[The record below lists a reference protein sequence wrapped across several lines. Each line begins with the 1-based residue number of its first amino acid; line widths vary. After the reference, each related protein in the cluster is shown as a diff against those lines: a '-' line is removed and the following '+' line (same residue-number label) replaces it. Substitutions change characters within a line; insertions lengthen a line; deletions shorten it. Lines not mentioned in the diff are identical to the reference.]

1 MRDMTMK
8 KLALC
13 LLLLIAAAGTAW
25 ADGSTS
31 AAGGRLL
38 VDDVQVQS
46 DGDSPRACVMFN
58 QDLAVADTPV
68 ETFLR
73 LEPETDAGYSV
84 RRDMLCIEGLRHGQN
99 YTLTLLAGLPGA
111 QALLAEDEPLDLF
124 VPDREP
130 STSFPGSGFV
140 LPRVDHAG
148 LPVETVNVDTLA
160 VRLYRVNDRALVG
173 EIRNGMVFGDLY
185 EWALDDLADNS
196 GELVWQGT
204 MAVENVANQTVRTA
218 IPIAETIG
226 TLEPGV
232 YAAAAVD
239 EREMDE
245 YWQDWASQWFIVSD
259 LGLASYLG
267 QGGLEVT
274 ARSLADGTPVAGVT
288 VELYARNSAL
298 LGEAS
303 ADDEGLARLD
313 AGLVRGTGGNTSRI
327 VVARTADD
335 FAFIDLEM
343 SALDLSDR
351 GVEGRLPPGPLDAF
365 VWSERGIY
373 RPGETAHVVALLRD
387 DESVAVTGLPLI
399 LRVVRPDGVEVSRT
413 VVEDGGEG
421 AHPLDVA
428 LPDNAYTGLW
438 TVEAL
443 ADPVSRAIGS
453 VSFLVDDFVP
463 PRIEFTLEPTPDLL
477 TVAEL
482 QASAVI
488 DADYLYGGVAGG
500 LEGEVTLT
508 YAADRDPLKLDNGFA
523 FGLEEEELDARSPE
537 PTPFTTDGKGH
548 AEVALD
554 LGAMPV
560 TTSPVAVAIH
570 AQIFDV
576 GGRPVGRDGE
586 LTVLSTDLLIGIKPL
601 FDTYVRWGEEAA
613 FEVGVWDDQ
622 GNRVARQGLAWNL
635 VRESYEWRWW
645 HEGGNWRYRG
655 FLWDEFIAHG
665 SLDAGPEDFTRI
677 AQGIDW
683 GRYRLE
689 IYDPETGAATSVR
702 FRSGW
707 SRGPVAGDSPPDR
720 VTVTLS
726 QEQFVPGDTVTVFI
740 DPPFDAEVA
749 LAVMDDS
756 VRAMR
761 FVSVPDEGTEVALTA
776 ETGWAPG
783 AYVVATAYGA
793 PDPLV
798 PSIPQRAV
806 GVAWMSIE
814 RTGQELDVAI
824 DAPQAIEPG
833 QMIEVAVGVRGAGD
847 DSVFI
852 TLAAVDD
859 GILQL
864 TRYEAPDPS
873 GWYLGQRRL
882 GVAISDLYGRLI
894 DATGAA
900 PGDIRSGGDRMGA
913 GLGDALSKRSSKVV
927 ALFSGIVPVV
937 EGIATVPLAVP
948 DFNGRLRLM
957 AVAWSAGGVGQSETT
972 MTVAAPVVADLV
984 LPRFLAPD
992 DRALASLAVD
1002 NVSGDAGSYRFQL
1015 IAEGPVSVREPATV
1029 LAELA
1034 EGQRIDASF
1043 RLEATA
1049 LGVARMTLA
1058 VTGPDD
1064 FYQERS
1070 WDLTVR
1076 APSAVATERRVVDLA
1091 PGGSYLVSS
1100 SLTDAYLPGNLAV
1113 SLSADTSPPIDT
1125 ASLLRWL
1132 WLYPY
1137 GCAEQTTST
1146 ALPMLYIDR
1155 LDAEGAV
1162 IDLTPEEIAG
1172 RIDDAIRRLSA
1183 MQRSDGD
1190 FGLWSWYSRGSTWLT
1205 AYVTDFLARA
1215 QEAGHFV
1222 PQSTMVRAYETLQRA
1237 LDNGAESADAEA
1249 YALHVLARGGQG
1261 DAYEL
1266 AYAADRLSR
1275 DELSRIGRALLAASF
1290 AELGDP
1296 ARARETFDAGADI
1309 EDSTSD
1315 YVIYGSPLR
1324 DSAMAAAL
1332 LVESGVAEP
1341 GEIVLLAAD
1350 VARRYGSRYWTST
1363 QEKAWLVV
1371 GAAAMRSEAPVAI
1384 AIGGTLTENDG
1395 AVQQPLPWSQEGGS
1409 LLIANRGEAP
1419 LYLSL
1424 SWTGYP
1430 RPDAPAAAEG
1440 FTIARSVYDMQGNPI
1455 DAATLPQHARVVVV
1469 LEVASDDGLEH
1480 EAMVVDML
1488 PAGLELE
1495 NARLEGAIEAS
1506 ELSWLPELA
1515 EPDRVELRDDR
1526 FVAALSIAPDD
1537 GTQTLAYIA
1546 RAVTPG
1552 RYVVPAP
1559 FVEDMYRPYLF
1570 ARGEAGALDVTAP

>member
-1 MRDMTMK
+1 MRETTMK
-8 KLALC
+8 KLALS
-13 LLLLIAAAGTAW
+13 LVILFAAVGAAWPDGT
-25 ADGSTS
+25 TS

-38 VDDVQVQS
+38 VDDIQVQS

-58 QDLAVADTPV
+58 QDLAVGGTPI
-68 ETFLR
+68 EAFLR
-73 LEPETDAGYSV
+73 LEPVVDASYSV
-84 RRDMLCIEGLRHGQN
+84 RRDMLCIEGLRHGES

-111 QALLAEDEPLDLF
+111 QALLAEDEPLRLF
-124 VPDREP
+124 VADRDP
-130 STSFPGSGFV
+130 ATSFPGSGFV
-140 LPRVDHAG
+140 LPKVDHAG

-160 VRLYRVNDRALVG
+160 VRIYRVNDRALVG
-173 EIRNGMVFGDLY
+173 EIRNGKVFRDLY
-185 EWALDDLADNS
+185 NWALDGLADYS

-204 MAVENVANQTVRTA
+204 MAVENVANRTVRTA

-239 EREMDE
+239 ERQMDD
-245 YWQDWASQWFIVSD
+245 YRQDWASQWFVVSD
-259 LGLASYLG
+259 LGLTSYLG

-274 ARSLADGTPVAGVT
+274 ARSLADGTPLAGVT

-298 LGEAS
+298 LGAAE

-313 AGLVRGTGGNTSRI
+313 AGLVRGTGGNTPRI
-327 VVARTADD
+327 VVARTGDD
-335 FAFIDLEM
+335 FAFIDLK
-343 SALDLSDR
+343 
-351 GVEGRLPPGPLDAF
+351 
-365 VWSERGIY
+365 
-373 RPGETAHVVALLRD
+373 
-387 DESVAVTGLPLI
+387 VTGLPLV

-421 AHPLDVA
+421 AHALDVA
-428 LPDNAYTGLW
+428 LPDNAYTGRW

-443 ADPVSRAIGS
+443 ADPASRAIGS
-453 VSFLVDDFVP
+453 VSFLVDDFAP
-463 PRIEFTLEPTPDLL
+463 PRIEFTLEPRPGLL
-477 TVAEL
+477 TVADL
-482 QASAVI
+482 QASAAI

-508 YAADRDPLKLDNGFA
+508 FAADRDPLRLDNGFA

-537 PTPFTTDGKGH
+537 PAPFTTDAGGH

-570 AQIFDV
+570 AQLFDV
-576 GGRPVGRDGE
+576 GGRPVGRDAE
-586 LTVLSTDLLIGIKPL
+586 LTVLSTDLLIGIRPL
-601 FDTYVRWGEEAA
+601 FDTYVRWGEDAA

-635 VRESYEWRWW
+635 VREDYEWRWW
-645 HEGGNWRYRG
+645 DEGGNWRYRG
-655 FLWDEFIAHG
+655 FLWDEFVAHG
-665 SLDAGPEDFTRI
+665 SLDAGSVDFARI
-677 AQGIDW
+677 AQAIDW

-689 IYDPETGAATSVR
+689 IYDPATGAATSVR

-726 QEQFVPGDTVTVFI
+726 QERFAPGDTVTVFI

-756 VRAMR
+756 VREMR
-761 FVSVPDEGTEVALTA
+761 FVSVPDAGAEVALTA
-776 ETGWAPG
+776 AIDWAPG
-783 AYVVATAYGA
+783 AYVVASAYGA

-806 GVAWMSIE
+806 GVAWMSVE
-814 RTGQELDVAI
+814 RAGQELDVAI

-833 QMIEVAVGVRGAGD
+833 QTVEVAVGVRGAGD

-873 GWYLGQRRL
+873 AWFLGQRRL

-937 EGIATVPLAVP
+937 DGIATVPLAVP

-957 AVAWSAGGVGQSETT
+957 AVAWSAGGVGQAETT

-984 LPRFLAPD
+984 LPRFLAPG
-992 DRALASLAVD
+992 DRALASLAID
-1002 NVSGDAGSYRFQL
+1002 NVSGPAGSYRFQL

-1034 EGQRIDASF
+1034 EGQRIDAGF

-1049 LGVARMTLA
+1049 FGVARMTLA
-1058 VTGPDD
+1058 VSGTDD

-1076 APSAVATERRVVDLA
+1076 APSAVSTERRVVDLP
-1091 PGGSYLVSS
+1091 PGTSYPVTPA
-1100 SLTDAYLPGNLAV
+1100 LTEAYLPGNLAV
-1113 SLSADTSPPIDT
+1113 SLTADTSPPIDT
-1125 ASLLRWL
+1125 ATLLRWL

-1137 GCAEQTTST
+1137 GCAEQTAST

-1155 LDAEGAV
+1155 LDADGAI
-1162 IDLTPEEIAG
+1162 IDLGTEEIDR
-1172 RIDDAIRRLSA
+1172 RIDDAIRRLAA

-1190 FGLWSWYSRGSTWLT
+1190 FGLWSWHSRGSTWLT

-1215 QEAGHFV
+1215 QDAGHFV
-1222 PQSTMVRAYETLQRA
+1222 PQSTMAHAYETLQRA
-1237 LDNGAESADAEA
+1237 LENGAESADAEA
-1249 YALHVLARGGQG
+1249 YALHVLVRGGQG

-1275 DELSRIGRALLAASF
+1275 DDLSHIGRALLAASF

-1296 ARARETFDAGADI
+1296 ARARETFDAGTDAD
-1309 EDSTSD
+1309 ESSASD
-1315 YVIYGSPLR
+1315 YAIYGSPLR

-1332 LVESGVAEP
+1332 LVESGVADP
-1341 GEIVLLAAD
+1341 AEIAHLAGD
-1350 VARRYGSRYWTST
+1350 IARRYEARYWTST

-1371 GAAAMRSEAPVAI
+1371 GAAAMRSDAPVAVTV
-1384 AIGGTLTENDG
+1384 GGTLTERDG
-1395 AVQQPLPWSQEGGS
+1395 AVQQPLPWPPEGGAT
-1409 LLIANRGEAP
+1409 LVANRGEAP

-1430 RPDAPAAAEG
+1430 RPDAAPAAAEG
-1440 FTIARSVYDMQGNPI
+1440 FTITRQVHDMLGNPI

-1469 LEVASDDGLEH
+1469 LEVASDDDLDH

-1526 FVAALSIAPDD
+1526 YVAALTIAPYD
-1537 GTQTLAYIA
+1537 GTLTLAYIA

-1570 ARGEAGALDVTAP
+1570 ARGEAGTLDITAP